1 MSLTD
6 LVILDLLRLLPDGVP
21 LGLLLLQG
29 QLLELGQA
37 LRDLRHLLHGQAQV
51 GLEVQGL

>member
-1 MSLTD
+1 MGFTD
-6 LVILDLLRLLPDGVP
+6 LVVLDLLRLLLASVL

-51 GLEVQGL
+51 GLEVLGL